1 MITTAYQIYGSF
13 VVYLWVYRSAS
24 STPFGTIN
32 TLTSFVQFSTLLY
45 RDDLPDTYKFMSP
58 FLGDLQVEAR
68 PPPPSPNPTNFS
80 GTPLLEPCPGRPQH
94 PELGGARALCVTAC
108 ACKRRRADGAR
119 FQN

>member
-1 MITTAYQIYGSF
+1 MTTTAYQIYGSF

-68 PPPPSPNPTNFS
+68 RPPFPRPT
-80 GTPLLEPCPGRPQH
+80 RPTV
-94 PELGGARALCVTAC
+94 PARLCSSRALGVRSTRNWAVHAPCV
-108 ACKRRRADGAR
+108 
-119 FQN
+119 